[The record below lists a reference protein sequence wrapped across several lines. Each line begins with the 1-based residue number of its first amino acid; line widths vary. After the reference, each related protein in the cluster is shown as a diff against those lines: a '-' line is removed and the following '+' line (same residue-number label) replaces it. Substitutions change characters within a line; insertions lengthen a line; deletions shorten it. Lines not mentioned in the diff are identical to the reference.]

1 MLTQTYGAKDRIS
14 LVGAGAHHTETVSDV
29 VRQTLSDR
37 EGVLARAIHVAG
49 QMSLEGLIQI
59 WSDSWKRIVCSFSA
73 LYLWFDDRKD
83 AVGNIYRIRR
93 AMLRKH
99 ASSAVV
105 KKEPEALAYALGLL
119 RVPAHKTLRDIYRES
134 NDEKVRVAAVWGLSS
149 LRDRRLAAFFEKALL
164 DHSVGVQCAAINAL
178 EHLAVPETAP
188 TLMTRFEGLI
198 KCEGEGDDRTCEPI
212 EVLDC
217 PEIALPVQE
226 GGATRIIVKRRE

>member
-1 MLTQTYGAKDRIS
+1 
-14 LVGAGAHHTETVSDV
+14 
-29 VRQTLSDR
+29 
-37 EGVLARAIHVAG
+37 
-49 QMSLEGLIQI
+49 
-59 WSDSWKRIVCSFSA
+59 
-73 LYLWFDDRKD
+73 
-83 AVGNIYRIRR
+83 
-93 AMLRKH
+93 MLRKH

-226 GGATRIIVKRRE
+226 GGATRIIVKRRELLLAIVRALSATEHPKLLTWLVRYQLKSETNYRTWLLMSRVYEKMEDLDRKGRLSTIRQRLRQTEVLKRTGPEEKKSSPIMPKEATP